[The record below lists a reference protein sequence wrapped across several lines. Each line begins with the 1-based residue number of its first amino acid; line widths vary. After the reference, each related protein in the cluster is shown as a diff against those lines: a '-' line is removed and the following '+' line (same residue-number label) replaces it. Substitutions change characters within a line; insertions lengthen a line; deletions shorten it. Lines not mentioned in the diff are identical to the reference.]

1 MSFKIGD
8 KVRFLNE
15 VGEGVIHD
23 IIGERYVVADEHGF
37 EWEMS
42 EDEIVADASHLDK
55 EYNRENPEM
64 DFKRAIDLPRVVVT
78 GNDTEMEQYI
88 SKQGKKTYLEI
99 DLHIQELVNHISHLS
114 TYEIVTI
121 QVNRFMQFFKLAKKE
136 RYQKLIVIHGL
147 GQGVLKSEIRAILD
161 AADNC
166 TYRDAD
172 FKKYGL
178 GATEITLW
186 YN

>member
-15 VGEGVIHD
+15 VGEGSIHETRGD
-23 IIGERYVVADEHGF
+23 RYVVLDEHGF
-37 EWEMS
+37 EWEMG
-42 EDEIVADASHLDK
+42 ENEIVAEAPHLDK
-55 EYNRENPEM
+55 EYNRENSEL
-64 DFKRAIDLPRVVVT
+64 DLKRAIDLPKVLEI
-78 GNDTEMEQYI
+78 GNDREMEQYM
-88 SKQGKKTYLEI
+88 SKQGRNTYLEI

-114 TYEIVTI
+114 NYEIVTI
-121 QVNRFMQFFKLAKKE
+121 QVNHFMRFFKMARKE
-136 RYQKLIVIHGL
+136 KYQKLIVIHGL
-147 GQGVLKSEIRAILD
+147 GQGVLRSEIRAVLD
-161 AADNC
+161 AASNC

>member
-1 MSFKIGD
+1 MIFKIGD

-15 VGEGVIHD
+15 VGEGSIHD
-23 IIGERYVVADEHGF
+23 MRGDRYIVLDEHGF

-42 EDEIVADASHLDK
+42 ENEIVADAPHLEK
-55 EYNRENPEM
+55 EYNRENSEL
-64 DFKRAIDLPRVVVT
+64 DLKRAIDLPKVIVN
-78 GNDTEMEQYI
+78 GSDTEMEQYI
-88 SKQGKKTYLEI
+88 ATQGKKNYLEI

-114 TYEIVTI
+114 NYEIVTI
-121 QVNRFMQFFKLAKKE
+121 QVNHFMRFFKMARKE
-136 RYQKLIVIHGL
+136 KYQKLIVIHGL
-147 GQGVLKSEIRAILD
+147 GQGVLRSEIRQILD
-161 AADNC
+161 ASDNC

>member
-15 VGEGVIHD
+15 VGEGSIHD
-23 IIGERYVVADEHGF
+23 MRGDRIIVIDEHGF
-37 EWEMS
+37 EWEMG
-42 EDEIVADASHLDK
+42 ENELVADTPHLDK
-55 EYNRENPEM
+55 EYNRENAEM
-64 DFKRAIDLPRVVVT
+64 DLKRAVDLPKILENGT
-78 GNDTEMEQYI
+78 DKEMDQYI
-88 SKQGKKTYLEI
+88 SMQGKNTVLEI

-114 TYEIVTI
+114 NYEIVTI
-121 QVNRFMQFFKLAKKE
+121 QVNHFIRFFKLAKKQK
-136 RYQKLIVIHGL
+136 YQKLIVIHGL

-161 AADNC
+161 AANNC

-172 FKKYGL
+172 FTKYGL

>member
-8 KVRFLNE
+8 KVRFLND
-15 VGEGVIHD
+15 VGEGSIHD
-23 IIGERYVVADEHGF
+23 MRGDRIIVVDEHGF
-37 EWEMS
+37 EWEVG
-42 EDEIVADASHLDK
+42 ENEIVADAPHLNKEYSRDNPGIDLKRAVDLPKFNEKVSDK
-55 EYNRENPEM
+55 EM
-64 DFKRAIDLPRVVVT
+64 D
-78 GNDTEMEQYI
+78 QYI
-88 SKQGKKTYLEI
+88 SKQGKSTVLEI

-114 TYEIVTI
+114 NYEIVTI
-121 QVNRFMQFFKLAKKE
+121 QVNHFVRFFKLAKKE
-136 RYQKLIVIHGL
+136 KYQKLIVIHGL

-172 FKKYGL
+172 FTKYGL

>member
-8 KVRFLNE
+8 KVRFLND
-15 VGEGVIHD
+15 VGEGSIHD
-23 IIGERYVVADEHGF
+23 IRGDRYVVSDEHGF
-37 EWEMS
+37 EWEMD
-42 EDEIVADASHLDK
+42 ENEIVATTPHLDR
-55 EYNRENPEM
+55 EYNRENAEM
-64 DFKRAIDLPRVVVT
+64 DFKRALDLPKVIQN
-78 GNDTEMEQYI
+78 GNDADMEEYI
-88 SKQGKKTYLEI
+88 STQGKNAYLEI

-114 TYEIVTI
+114 NYEIVTI
-121 QVNRFMQFFKLAKKE
+121 QINHFMRFFKMAKKQK
-136 RYQKLIVIHGL
+136 YQKLIVIHGL
-147 GQGVLKSEIRAILD
+147 GQGVLRSEIRAILD